1 MINRQDGSLGCDG
14 YIYDFDS
21 GDAFR
26 GMYLSSNIL
35 NCIYSIYT
43 VFYMLGMENTNIPE
57 LT

>member
-1 MINRQDGSLGCDG
+1 MLSCTGITQIILIKMIKRQDGSLGCDG

-35 NCIYSIYT
+35 NCIY
-43 VFYMLGMENTNIPE
+43 
-57 LT
+57 